1 MPKTPKKAIHPIAC
15 QGMFLSASGI
25 DPSLARATKPAPG
38 LLFISM
44 PQKRPLVAVL
54 NGRVVE
60 KGVKNWD
67 VVSVSRE
74 KVVTLQF
81 KTSTS
86 CNYL

>member
-1 MPKTPKKAIHPIAC
+1 
-15 QGMFLSASGI
+15 MFLSASGI
-25 DPSLARATKPAPG
+25 DPSLAKATKPAPG

-54 NGRVVE
+54 NERAVE
-60 KGVKNWD
+60 AWRRGKKIVKNWD

-81 KTSTS
+81 ETSTIV
-86 CNYL
+86 

>member
-1 MPKTPKKAIHPIAC
+1 MRKTPKKAIHPIAC
-15 QGMFLSASGI
+15 QGMLLPSSGI

-54 NGRVVE
+54 NERGVE
-60 KGVKNWD
+60 KGMKNWD

-81 KTSTS
+81 ETSTIV
-86 CNYL
+86 

>member
-1 MPKTPKKAIHPIAC
+1 MDAENTQKGDSPPLHAK
-15 QGMFLSASGI
+15 GMFLPASGI

-38 LLFISM
+38 LLFISI

-54 NGRVVE
+54 NERGVE
-60 KGVKNWD
+60 KGMKNWD

-81 KTSTS
+81 ETSTIV
-86 CNYL
+86 

>member
-1 MPKTPKKAIHPIAC
+1 MLLP
-15 QGMFLSASGI
+15 ASGI

-38 LLFISM
+38 LLFISI

-54 NGRVVE
+54 NERVVE
-60 KGVKNWD
+60 KGEKNWD

-81 KTSTS
+81 ETSTIV
-86 CNYL
+86 